1 VASWSDAPDCTVRMM
16 GPIGGRCPA
25 APVVMLLLAFVIAA
39 CAPEAPATEPV
50 ARGRQLYHSLGCA
63 NCHEPN
69 LFGQRLGPPL
79 DHLGAV
85 AATRRPGLSAEAY
98 LRQSILDPGAYV
110 VPGYQDSMPRDLGRD
125 LSPTDLDALV
135 AYLLSLK

>member
-1 VASWSDAPDCTVRMM
+1 MM
-16 GPIGGRCPA
+16 GR
-25 APVVMLLLAFVIAA
+25 VLLICTAFTVLVLA
-39 CAPEAPATEPV
+39 CAPGPPATDPV
-50 ARGRQLYHSLGCA
+50 ARGHQLYRSLGCA

-79 DHLGAV
+79 DHIGTV
-85 AATRRPGLSAEAY
+85 AATRRPGLSAEDY
-98 LRQSILDPGAYV
+98 IRQSIVDPGAYL

-125 LSPTDLDALV
+125 LPPTDLDALV

>member
-1 VASWSDAPDCTVRMM
+1 MM
-16 GPIGGRCPA
+16 GRVV
-25 APVVMLLLAFVIAA
+25 PVCIALAVLVLA
-39 CAPEAPATEPV
+39 CAPEPPATEPV
-50 ARGRQLYHSLGCA
+50 ARGRQLYRSMGCA

-69 LFGQRLGPPL
+69 LIGQRLGPAL
-79 DHLGAV
+79 EHIGT
-85 AATRRPGLSAEAY
+85 AAAARRPGLSAEEY
-98 LRQSILDPGAYV
+98 IRQSILDPGAYV

>member
-1 VASWSDAPDCTVRMM
+1 MGRVVLVCTAL
-16 GPIGGRCPA
+16 A
-25 APVVMLLLAFVIAA
+25 AVLVA
-39 CAPEAPATEPV
+39 CAPETPAAEPV

-79 DHLGAV
+79 EHIGTV
-85 AATRRPGLSAEAY
+85 APTRKPGVSAEEY
-98 LRQSILDPGAYV
+98 IRQSILDPGAFV

-125 LSPTDLDALV
+125 LPPTDLDALV

>member
-1 VASWSDAPDCTVRMM
+1 MM
-16 GPIGGRCPA
+16 GPIGGRCPP
-25 APVVMLLLAFVIAA
+25 APFAFLLLALVVGA
-39 CAPEAPATEPV
+39 CTPEAPATEPV
-50 ARGRQLYHSLGCA
+50 ARGRQLYRSLGCA

-79 DHLGAV
+79 DHAGTV
-85 AATRRPGLSAEAY
+85 AATRRPGVSAEEY
-98 LRQSILDPGAYV
+98 IRQSIVDPGAYL

>member
-1 VASWSDAPDCTVRMM
+1 M
-16 GPIGGRCPA
+16 GR
-25 APVVMLLLAFVIAA
+25 VVLVCIALAVLLVA
-39 CAPEAPATEPV
+39 CAPEPPASEPV
-50 ARGRQLYHSLGCA
+50 ARGRQLYRSMGCA

-79 DHLGAV
+79 DHIGPV
-85 AATRRPGLSAEAY
+85 AANRRPGLSAEEY
-98 LRQSILDPGAYV
+98 IRQSILDPGAYV

-125 LSPTDLDALV
+125 LAPTDLDALV

>member
-1 VASWSDAPDCTVRMM
+1 MM
-16 GPIGGRCPA
+16 GR
-25 APVVMLLLAFVIAA
+25 VVLMCIALAVLVLA
-39 CAPEAPATEPV
+39 CAPEAPASEPG
-50 ARGRQLYHSLGCA
+50 ARGRQVYRALGCA

-69 LFGQRLGPPL
+69 LLGQRLGPPL
-79 DHLGAV
+79 EHIGTV
-85 AATRRPGLSAEAY
+85 AATRRPGLSPEEY

-110 VPGYQDSMPRDLGRD
+110 VPGYKDSMPRDLGRD

>member
-1 VASWSDAPDCTVRMM
+1 MM
-16 GPIGGRCPA
+16 GPIGGRCPS
-25 APVVMLLLAFVIAA
+25 APVVFLLLALLIAG
-39 CAPEAPATEPV
+39 CAAEPPATEPV

-79 DHLGAV
+79 DHIGTV
-85 AATRRPGLSAEAY
+85 AGTRRPGLSAEEY

>member
-1 VASWSDAPDCTVRMM
+1 MM
-16 GPIGGRCPA
+16 GRAVLVCIALA
-25 APVVMLLLAFVIAA
+25 ALVLA
-39 CAPEAPATEPV
+39 CAPEPPATEPV
-50 ARGRQLYHSLGCA
+50 ARGHQLYRSLGCA

-79 DHLGAV
+79 DHIGTV
-85 AATRRPGLSAEAY
+85 AATRRPGMSAEEY
-98 LRQSILDPGAYV
+98 IRQSILDPGAYL

>member
-1 VASWSDAPDCTVRMM
+1 MM
-16 GPIGGRCPA
+16 GR
-25 APVVMLLLAFVIAA
+25 VVLMCIALAVLVVG
-39 CAPEAPATEPV
+39 CAPEPPATEPV
-50 ARGRQLYHSLGCA
+50 ARGRQLYRSMGCA

-79 DHLGAV
+79 DHIGTIAP
-85 AATRRPGLSAEAY
+85 TRRPGLSAEEY
-98 LRQSILDPGAYV
+98 IRESILDPGAYV

-135 AYLLSLK
+135 TYLLSLK

>member
-1 VASWSDAPDCTVRMM
+1 MM
-16 GPIGGRCPA
+16 GR
-25 APVVMLLLAFVIAA
+25 VVLVCIALALVLVA
-39 CAPEAPATEPV
+39 CAPEAPATEPL
-50 ARGRQLYHSLGCA
+50 ARGRQVYRALGCA

-79 DHLGAV
+79 DHIGTT
-85 AATRRPGLSAEAY
+85 AASRRPGVSAEEY
-98 LRQSILDPGAYV
+98 IRQSILDPGAFV

>member
-1 VASWSDAPDCTVRMM
+1 M
-16 GPIGGRCPA
+16 GRVVLVCIALA
-25 APVVMLLLAFVIAA
+25 ALLLA
-39 CAPEAPATEPV
+39 CAPEPPATEPV
-50 ARGRQLYHSLGCA
+50 ARGHQLYRSLGCA

-79 DHLGAV
+79 DRIGTV
-85 AATRRPGLSAEAY
+85 AATRRPGMSAEDY
-98 LRQSILDPGAYV
+98 IRQSIVDPGAYL

>member
-1 VASWSDAPDCTVRMM
+1 MGRVLLVCT
-16 GPIGGRCPA
+16 A
-25 APVVMLLLAFVIAA
+25 LALLLAA
-39 CAPEAPATEPV
+39 CAPPPPATDPV
-50 ARGRQLYHSLGCA
+50 ARSRQLYDSRGCT

-79 DHLGAV
+79 DHIGTV
-85 AATRRPGLSAEAY
+85 AATRRPGMSAEDY
-98 LRQSILDPGAYV
+98 IRQSILDPGTYV

>member
-1 VASWSDAPDCTVRMM
+1 MGRVVLVCIALAAILVACV
-16 GPIGGRCPA
+16 
-25 APVVMLLLAFVIAA
+25 
-39 CAPEAPATEPV
+39 PEAPATEPV
-50 ARGRQLYHSLGCA
+50 ARGRQLYRSLGCA

-69 LFGQRLGPPL
+69 LVGQRLGPAL
-79 DHLGAV
+79 DHIGTV
-85 AATRRPGLSAEAY
+85 AASRWPGMSAEEY
-98 LRQSILDPGAYV
+98 IRQSILDPGAFV

>member
-1 VASWSDAPDCTVRMM
+1 MR
-16 GPIGGRCPA
+16 R
-25 APVVMLLLAFVIAA
+25 VVLLCIALALLLVA
-39 CAPEAPATEPV
+39 CAPETPATEAV
-50 ARGRQLYHSLGCA
+50 ARGRQLYRAMGCA

-79 DHLGAV
+79 DHIGTV
-85 AATRRPGLSAEAY
+85 AASRRPGLSAEGY
-98 LRQSILDPGAYV
+98 IRQSILEPGAYV
-110 VPGYQDSMPRDLGRD
+110 VPGYQDSMPRNLGRD

>member
-1 VASWSDAPDCTVRMM
+1 MASWRDAPDCTVRMM
-16 GPIGGRCPA
+16 GR
-25 APVVMLLLAFVIAA
+25 VVLACIAVAMVFLA
-39 CAPEAPATEPV
+39 CAPEPPATEPI
-50 ARGRQLYHSLGCA
+50 ARGRQLYRSTGCA
-63 NCHEPN
+63 NCHDPN

-79 DHLGAV
+79 DHIGTL
-85 AATRRPGLSAEAY
+85 AATRRPSVTAEEY
-98 LRQSILDPGAYV
+98 LQRSILDPGAFV

>member
-1 VASWSDAPDCTVRMM
+1 M
-16 GPIGGRCPA
+16 GRAVLVCIALG
-25 APVVMLLLAFVIAA
+25 LLVLA
-39 CAPEAPATEPV
+39 CAPEPPATEPV
-50 ARGRQLYHSLGCA
+50 ARGRQLYRAMGCA

-79 DHLGAV
+79 DHAGTL
-85 AATRRPGLSAEAY
+85 AANRRPGLSAEEY

>member
-1 VASWSDAPDCTVRMM
+1 MM
-16 GPIGGRCPA
+16 GR
-25 APVVMLLLAFVIAA
+25 VVLLCTALALLLAA
-39 CAPEAPATEPV
+39 CAPEPPATEPV
-50 ARGRQLYHSLGCA
+50 ARGRQLYRSMGCA

-79 DHLGAV
+79 DHVGTV
-85 AATRRPGLSAEAY
+85 AATRRPGMSAEEY
-98 LRQSILDPGAYV
+98 IRQSILDPGAYV